1 MGVASPKR
9 RNISQRSEMVY
20 DVQNFGVIIDTRE
33 IFVAPSLNYGLDE
46 AMIDH
51 TVYHQFFRNLRIL
64 NSMGDAPILVHL
76 GSCGGDWNYGMAMYD
91 AIKESCDDERSSDII
106 VLSHVYARSM
116 SSVIPQ
122 AATWRVLM
130 PNTDYLVHY
139 GTYGDEGNYTNVMAS
154 MDWYK
159 KANEM
164 MLQVYLNRIRHGQ
177 FFKREGWDDK
187 QILQWLRDT
196 IDKRQE
202 FYMTPREAVD
212 KGFADAV
219 LGDEDFE
226 TIRALRENE

>member
-1 MGVASPKR
+1 MPDPKR

-20 DVQNFGVIIDTRE
+20 DAHNFGIIIDTRE
-33 IFVAPSLNYGLDE
+33 IFVAPNLEGDVGD

-51 TVYHQFFRNLRIL
+51 VVCHRFIRNLQIL
-64 NSMGDAPILVHL
+64 NSMGNDTILIHMVT
-76 GSCGGDWNYGMAMYD
+76 CGGDWSYGMAMYD
-91 AIKESCDDERSSDII
+91 AIKNSCDDERLSDIV
-106 VLSHVYARSM
+106 VLSYAHARSM

-139 GTYGDEGNYTNVMAS
+139 GEYADSGNYTNVMANA
-154 MDWYK
+154 DWYK
-159 KANEM
+159 KSNETM
-164 MLQVYLNRIRHGQ
+164 MEVYLKRIREGQ
-177 FFKREGWDDK
+177 FFQREGWDDK

-202 FYMTPREAVD
+202 FYMTSREAVD

-219 LGDEDFE
+219 LGDEGFE
-226 TIRALRENE
+226 TITKLREEDE